1 MFFFVLKGDRTNYS
15 VFDVSAKMRERGWQL
30 PAYTLPDNLTDV
42 AGLRVVVRNGFGR
55 DMADLF
61 LADLKNATDF
71 FENLDGPM
79 PHDPDHGTSFA
90 H

>member
-1 MFFFVLKGDRTNYS
+1 
-15 VFDVSAKMRERGWQL
+15 
-30 PAYTLPDNLTDV
+30 
-42 AGLRVVVRNGFGR
+42 
-55 DMADLF
+55 MADLF
-61 LADLKNATDF
+61 LADLKHATDF